1 MYWSKILSNHNHLK
15 IRDLV
20 TFSLIDQSLISV
32 RDDFHS
38 DSDFENTNKDN
49 LGSLLSFGQANP
61 MRQGLQVRIAAT
73 HAGIITRN
81 NGFYLPD
88 SMKKGASSF
97 TEGYPKPVLL
107 HHEDHKDPVGRIV
120 VANYLDTSQGVGEH
134 YNGMLVKNKHG
145 EEVGTITDTLIND
158 FVSNRMP
165 FGMQVDVVSSMFT
178 DSLLSDSSYRGLG
191 HIELVANITDKN
203 AVEKLLD
210 GRYMTGS
217 IGASTDKA
225 VCSICKSDWTKEGPC
240 DHKPGAVYDS
250 AKCFIIAG
258 ELVYDEYSF
267 VNVPADKHSRV
278 LELNYNGLQDQIEIA
293 NDYKGRLYEVKL
305 EFPQYDSKDK
315 EKQAVSEQLEV
326 DIKDSATVDPQ
337 VDTSTVEDSVVVSD
351 PTVEEASTEE
361 VQVTDSLVE
370 DLETAVSSEEV
381 VEITDGSFEDLT
393 AKILNGIKL
402 ADEDE
407 QKLYDYVWEE
417 VEQAIEDGKLP
428 EEAKDAK
435 LSAKQRKRLAKSA
448 FCGPSRSFPVTDGA
462 HALAVT
468 RLLNKSDEEVMGEM
482 LATANRKAK
491 ALGYVLNVEEKLTVK
506 DQEISKADVLSQLL
520 QVFEQENFHIDDSVK
535 VLNEDM
541 STLKQL
547 VAKLSTVVGA
557 ESLQDALIDSGV
569 TSDSEEQLLQEVEKL
584 ENVVGDLRDQL
595 AAIRKEY
602 NSLFQDME
610 SLQDARIDD
619 LSTLRKVKESFLSTL
634 TNLEEK
640 EVKERDYTEFT
651 DSSLDSELNRFVGS
665 VSLEKITDKLT
676 NGLSR
681 IPTETVEDPIG
692 VQEAG
697 QFNVSVEDLA
707 KIEEHYLYLRLGKS
721 EAAAEAYL
729 SELRREGKLPEK
741 EHN

>member
-1 MYWSKILSNHNHLK
+1 MSNQNYLK
-15 IRDLV
+15 ITDLV
-20 TFSLIDQSLISV
+20 KFSLIDQSLISV
-32 RDDFHS
+32 RDDFHNTPN
-38 DSDFENTNKDN
+38 FEKAKNQNKDN
-49 LGSLLSFGQANP
+49 MGSLLSLGQTNP
-61 MRQGLQVRIAAT
+61 LRQGLQVRIAAT

-88 SMKKGASSF
+88 SMRKGASSF

-120 VANYLDTSQGVGEH
+120 AANYRDTSNGVAQQ
-134 YNGMLVKNKHG
+134 YNGMQVKNKYG
-145 EEVGTITDTLIND
+145 EDVGTITDTLIKD
-158 FVSNRMP
+158 FVSNKMP

-178 DSLLSDSSYRGLG
+178 DSLLSDSSYQGLG

-210 GRYMTGS
+210 GRYITGS

-225 VCSICKSDWTKEGPC
+225 VCSICKADWTKEGPC

-250 AKCFIIAG
+250 SKCFIIAG

-278 LELNYNGLQDQIEIA
+278 LELNYNGLQDQIEFA
-293 NDYKGRLYEVKL
+293 NDYEGRLYEVKL
-305 EFPQYDSKDK
+305 GFPQYDSKDK
-315 EKQAVSEQLEV
+315 EKQAVSEQLPV

-337 VDTSTVEDSVVVSD
+337 IEASAVDDTTVASD

-361 VQVTDSLVE
+361 VQVTDNLVE

-381 VEITDGSFEDLT
+381 NEITDGSFEDLA
-393 AKILNGIKL
+393 AKIFDGVKLN
-402 ADEDE
+402 DDQD
-407 QKLYDYVWEE
+407 QKLYDYVWNE
-417 VEQAIEDGKLP
+417 VEQAIENGELP
-428 EEAKDAK
+428 EEVKDAK
-435 LSAKQRKRLAKSA
+435 LSAEQRAKLAKST
-448 FCGPSRSFPVTDGA
+448 FCGPSRSFPVTDSA
-462 HALAVT
+462 HALAVI
-468 RLLNKSDEEVMGEM
+468 RLLNKYEGEGKEKV
-482 LATANRKAK
+482 LASANRKAK
-491 ALGYVLNVEEKLTVK
+491 ALGAVLSVESSAPVQDHK
-506 DQEISKADVLSQLL
+506 ISKAEVLNQLF
-520 QVFEQENFHIDDSVK
+520 QVFEQENFHVDDSVE
-535 VLNEDM
+535 VLNEDK

-557 ESLQDALIDSGV
+557 EFLQDALIENGV
-569 TSDSEEQLLQEVEKL
+569 TSDSEEQLMQEVEKL
-584 ENVVGDLRDQL
+584 ETVAGDLRDQL

-610 SLQDARIDD
+610 ALQDARIEDI
-619 LSTLRKVKESFLSTL
+619 STLRKVKENYLSTL
-634 TNLEEK
+634 VNLEEK

-651 DSSLDSELNRFVGS
+651 DSSLDSELSRFVGS

-676 NGLSR
+676 DGLSR

-692 VQEAG
+692 VQEPG

-707 KIEEHYLYLRLGKS
+707 KIEEHYMYLRIGKS
-721 EAAAEAYL
+721 EAAAESYL
-729 SELRREGKLPEK
+729 SQMRAEGKLPEK

>member
-1 MYWSKILSNHNHLK
+1 MSNQNYLK
-15 IRDLV
+15 ITDLV
-20 TFSLIDQSLISV
+20 RFSLIDQSLISV
-32 RDDFHS
+32 RDDFHNTPNL
-38 DSDFENTNKDN
+38 ENAKNLKRDN
-49 LGSLLSFGQANP
+49 LGSLLSLGQTNP
-61 MRQGLQVRIAAT
+61 LRQGLQVRIAAT

-88 SMKKGASSF
+88 SMKKGATSF
-97 TEGYPKPVLL
+97 TDGYPKPVLL

-120 VANYLDTSQGVGEH
+120 AASYKDTSHGVGEH
-134 YNGMLVKNKHG
+134 YNGMLVKNKYG

-158 FVSNRMP
+158 FVNNRMP
-165 FGMQVDVVSSMFT
+165 FGMQVDIVSSMFT
-178 DSLLSDSSYRGLG
+178 DSLLSDNTYRGLG

-210 GRYMTGS
+210 GRYITGS

-267 VNVPADKHSRV
+267 VNVPADKHSKV

-293 NDYKGRLYEVKL
+293 NDYEGRLYEVKL
-305 EFPQYDSKDK
+305 SFPQYDSKDK
-315 EKQAVSEQLEV
+315 EKQAVSEQLPV

-337 VDTSTVEDSVVVSD
+337 VEASTVEDTMVASD

-361 VQVTDSLVE
+361 VQVTDNLVE

-381 VEITDGSFEDLT
+381 NEITDGSFEDLT
-393 AKILNGIKL
+393 AKILDGIKPT
-402 ADEDE
+402 DENE

-417 VEQAIEDGKLP
+417 VEQAIKNGELP
-428 EEAKDAK
+428 EEVKDAK
-435 LSAKQRKRLAKSA
+435 LSAEQRNKLAKST
-448 FCGPSRSFPVTDGA
+448 FCGPLRSFPVTDGA
-462 HALAVT
+462 HALAVI
-468 RLLNKSDEEVMGEM
+468 RLLDKYNEEATEKM
-482 LATANRKAK
+482 LATAKRKAK
-491 ALGYVLNVEEKLTVK
+491 ALGFTLNVEDKLTVE
-506 DQEISKADVLSQLL
+506 DQKISRADVMSQLL
-520 QVFEQENFHIDDSVK
+520 QVFEQENFHVDDSVE
-535 VLNEDM
+535 VLIEDK

-557 ESLQDALIDSGV
+557 EFLQDAFNENGLV
-569 TSDSEEQLLQEVEKL
+569 SDSEGQLMQEIEKL
-584 ENVVGDLRDQL
+584 EIVAGDLRDQL

-610 SLQDARIDD
+610 ALQDARIEDI
-619 LSTLRKVKESFLSTL
+619 SSLRKVKENYLSTL
-634 TNLEEK
+634 VNLEEK

-651 DSSLDSELNRFVGS
+651 DSSLDSELNRIVGS

-676 NGLSR
+676 DGLSR

-692 VQEAG
+692 VQETG

-707 KIEEHYLYLRLGKS
+707 KIEEHYMYLRLGKS
-721 EAAAEAYL
+721 EAAAESYL
-729 SELRREGKLPEK
+729 SQMRAEGKLPEK

>member
-1 MYWSKILSNHNHLK
+1 MSNQNYLK

-20 TFSLIDQSLISV
+20 KFSLIDQSLINV
-32 RDDFHS
+32 RDDFHNTP
-38 DSDFENTNKDN
+38 DLENAKSINKDN
-49 LGSLLSFGQANP
+49 MGSLLSLSQANP
-61 MRQGLQVRIAAT
+61 LRQGLQVRIAAT

-97 TEGYPKPVLL
+97 TDGYPKPVLL
-107 HHEDHKDPVGRIV
+107 HHADHKDPVGRIMS
-120 VANYLDTSQGVGEH
+120 ANYRDTSQGVGEH

-165 FGMQVDVVSSMFT
+165 FGMQVDIVSSMFT
-178 DSLLSDSSYRGLG
+178 DSLLSDSTYQGLG

-210 GRYMTGS
+210 GRYITGS

-250 AKCFIIAG
+250 SKCFIIAG

-293 NDYKGRLYEVKL
+293 NDYEGRLYEVKL

-315 EKQAVSEQLEV
+315 EKQAVSEQLPI

-337 VDTSTVEDSVVVSD
+337 VETSTVEDSTVASD

-361 VQVTDSLVE
+361 VQVTDNLVE

-381 VEITDGSFEDLT
+381 NEITDGSFEDLT
-393 AKILNGIKL
+393 AKILDGVKL
-402 ADEDE
+402 TDDQE
-407 QKLYDYVWEE
+407 QKLYDYVWNE
-417 VEQAIEDGKLP
+417 VEQAIENGELP
-428 EEAKDAK
+428 EEVKDAK
-435 LSAKQRKRLAKSA
+435 LSAEQRAKLAKST
-448 FCGPSRSFPVTDGA
+448 FCGPSRSFPVADGA
-462 HALAVT
+462 HALAVI
-468 RLLNKSDEEVMGEM
+468 RLLNKYEGEGKEKV
-482 LATANRKAK
+482 LASANRKAK
-491 ALGYVLNVEEKLTVK
+491 ALGAVLSVESSAPVQDHK
-506 DQEISKADVLSQLL
+506 ISKADVLNQLN
-520 QVFEQENFHIDDSVK
+520 QVFEQENFHVDDSVE
-535 VLNEDM
+535 VLNEDK

-557 ESLQDALIDSGV
+557 ELMQDALAESGAI
-569 TSDSEEQLLQEVEKL
+569 SDSEEQLMQEVEKL
-584 ENVVGDLRDQL
+584 ETVAGDLRDQL

-610 SLQDARIDD
+610 ALQDARIEDI
-619 LSTLRKVKESFLSTL
+619 STLRKVKENYLSTL
-634 TNLEEK
+634 VNLEEK

-651 DSSLDSELNRFVGS
+651 DSSLDSELNRIVGS

-676 NGLSR
+676 DGLSR

-692 VQEAG
+692 VQETG

-707 KIEEHYLYLRLGKS
+707 KIEEHYMYLRIGKS

-729 SELRREGKLPEK
+729 SQMRAEGKLPEK

>member
-1 MYWSKILSNHNHLK
+1 MSNQNYLK
-15 IRDLV
+15 IKDLV
-20 TFSLIDQSLISV
+20 KFSLVDQSLISV
-32 RDDFHS
+32 RDDFHNT
-38 DSDFENTNKDN
+38 SDFENAKNINKDN
-49 LGSLLSFGQANP
+49 MGSLLSLNQANP
-61 MRQGLQVRIAAT
+61 LRQGLQVRIAAT

-88 SMKKGASSF
+88 SMKKGAASF
-97 TEGYPKPVLL
+97 TDGYPKPVLL
-107 HHEDHKDPVGRIV
+107 HHEDHKDPVGRIMS
-120 VANYLDTSQGVGEH
+120 ANYRDTSQGVGEH

-165 FGMQVDVVSSMFT
+165 FGMQVDIVSSMFT

-210 GRYMTGS
+210 GRYITGS

-250 AKCFIIAG
+250 SKCFIIAG

-278 LELNYNGLQDQIEIA
+278 LELNYNGLQDHIEIA
-293 NDYKGRLYEVKL
+293 NDYEGRLYEVKL

-315 EKQAVSEQLEV
+315 EKQAVSEQLPI

-337 VDTSTVEDSVVVSD
+337 VETSIVEDTMVASD
-351 PTVEEASTEE
+351 PTVEEASTDE
-361 VQVTDSLVE
+361 VQVTDNLVE

-381 VEITDGSFEDLT
+381 VEITDG
-393 AKILNGIKL
+393 
-402 ADEDE
+402 
-407 QKLYDYVWEE
+407 
-417 VEQAIEDGKLP
+417 
-428 EEAKDAK
+428 
-435 LSAKQRKRLAKSA
+435 
-448 FCGPSRSFPVTDGA
+448 A
-462 HALAVT
+462 HAFAVT
-468 RLLNKSDEEVMGEM
+468 RLLNKYNGEGKEKI
-482 LATANRKAK
+482 LAAASRKAK
-491 ALGYVLNVEEKLTVK
+491 ALGVILNVENSVIE
-506 DQEISKADVLSQLL
+506 DQKISRAEVLSQLV
-520 QVFEQENFHIDDSVK
+520 QVFEQENFHIDDSVE
-535 VLNEDM
+535 VLNEDK

-557 ESLQDALIDSGV
+557 EFLQDALADNGV
-569 TSDSEEQLLQEVEKL
+569 TSESEEQLLQEVEKL
-584 ENVVGDLRDQL
+584 ETVAGDLRDQL

-610 SLQDARIDD
+610 SLQDARIEDI
-619 LSTLRKVKESFLSTL
+619 SSLRKVKENYLSTL
-634 TNLEEK
+634 VNLEEK

-651 DSSLDSELNRFVGS
+651 DSSLDSELNRIVGS

-676 NGLSR
+676 DGLSR

-692 VQEAG
+692 VQETG

-707 KIEEHYLYLRLGKS
+707 KIEEHYMYLRLGKS
-721 EAAAEAYL
+721 EAAAESYL
-729 SELRREGKLPEK
+729 SRMRAEGKLPEK

>member
-1 MYWSKILSNHNHLK
+1 
-15 IRDLV
+15 
-20 TFSLIDQSLISV
+20 
-32 RDDFHS
+32 
-38 DSDFENTNKDN
+38 
-49 LGSLLSFGQANP
+49 
-61 MRQGLQVRIAAT
+61 
-73 HAGIITRN
+73 
-81 NGFYLPD
+81 
-88 SMKKGASSF
+88 
-97 TEGYPKPVLL
+97 
-107 HHEDHKDPVGRIV
+107 
-120 VANYLDTSQGVGEH
+120 
-134 YNGMLVKNKHG
+134 MLVKNKYG
-145 EEVGTITDTLIND
+145 EEVGTITNTLISD
-158 FVSNRMP
+158 FVNNKMP

-178 DSLLSDSSYRGLG
+178 DSLLSDSSYQGLG
-191 HIELVANITDKN
+191 YIELVANITDKN

-210 GRYMTGS
+210 GRYITGS

-258 ELVYDEYSF
+258 DLVYDEYSF

-293 NDYKGRLYEVKL
+293 NDYEGRLYEVKL
-305 EFPQYDSKDK
+305 GFPQYDSKDK
-315 EKQAVSEQLEV
+315 EKQAVSEQLPV

-337 VDTSTVEDSVVVSD
+337 VQASTVEDTTVVSD

-361 VQVTDSLVE
+361 VQVTDNLVE

-381 VEITDGSFEDLT
+381 NEITDGSFEDLT
-393 AKILNGIKL
+393 AKILDGVKL
-402 ADEDE
+402 TDDQE
-407 QKLYDYVWEE
+407 QKLYDYVWNE
-417 VEQAIEDGKLP
+417 VEQAIEKGELP
-428 EEAKDAK
+428 EEVKDAK
-435 LSAKQRKRLAKSA
+435 LSVEQRNKLAKST

-468 RLLNKSDEEVMGEM
+468 RLLNKYEGEGKDKM
-482 LATANRKAK
+482 LAAANRKAK
-491 ALGYVLNVEEKLTVK
+491 ALGTVLAVENSAPVQDHK
-506 DQEISKADVLSQLL
+506 ISKAELLNQLN
-520 QVFEQENFHIDDSVK
+520 QVFEQENFHVDDSVE
-535 VLNEDM
+535 VLNEDK

-557 ESLQDALIDSGV
+557 ELMQDALAESGAI
-569 TSDSEEQLLQEVEKL
+569 SDSEEQLMQEIEKL
-584 ENVVGDLRDQL
+584 ETVAGDLRDQL

-610 SLQDARIDD
+610 ALQDARIEDI
-619 LSTLRKVKESFLSTL
+619 SSLRKVKENYLSTL
-634 TNLEEK
+634 VNLEEK

-676 NGLSR
+676 DGLSR

-692 VQEAG
+692 VQEPG

-707 KIEEHYLYLRLGKS
+707 KIEEHYMYLRLGKS

-729 SELRREGKLPEK
+729 SRMRREGKLPEK

>member
-1 MYWSKILSNHNHLK
+1 MGDQNYLK

-20 TFSLIDQSLISV
+20 KFSLIDQSLINV
-32 RDDFHS
+32 RDDFN
-38 DSDFENTNKDN
+38 NTPNSQNAKTLNRDN
-49 LGSLLSFGQANP
+49 LGSLMTLGQGNP
-61 MRQGLQVRIAAT
+61 LRQGLQVRIAAT

-88 SMKKGASSF
+88 SMRKGASSF
-97 TEGYPKPVLL
+97 TEEYPKPVLL
-107 HHEDHKDPVGRIV
+107 HHEDQKDPVGRIMS
-120 VANYLDTSQGVGEH
+120 ANYRDTSHGVGEH
-134 YNGMLVKNKHG
+134 YNGMLVKNKYG
-145 EEVGTITDTLIND
+145 EEVGTITNTLISD
-158 FVSNRMP
+158 FVNNKMP

-178 DSLLSDSSYRGLG
+178 DSLLSDSSYQGLG
-191 HIELVANITDKN
+191 YIELVANITDKN

-210 GRYMTGS
+210 GRYITGS

-258 ELVYDEYSF
+258 DLVYDEYSF

-293 NDYKGRLYEVKL
+293 NDYEGRLYEVKL
-305 EFPQYDSKDK
+305 GFPQYDSKDK
-315 EKQAVSEQLEV
+315 EKQAVSEQLPV

-337 VDTSTVEDSVVVSD
+337 VQASTVEDTTVVSD

-361 VQVTDSLVE
+361 VQVTDNLVE

-381 VEITDGSFEDLT
+381 NEITDGSFEDLT
-393 AKILNGIKL
+393 AKILDGVKL
-402 ADEDE
+402 TDDQE
-407 QKLYDYVWEE
+407 QKLYDYVWNE
-417 VEQAIEDGKLP
+417 VEQAIEKGELP
-428 EEAKDAK
+428 EEVKDAK
-435 LSAKQRKRLAKSA
+435 LSVEQRNKLAKST

-468 RLLNKSDEEVMGEM
+468 RLLNKYEGEGKDKM
-482 LATANRKAK
+482 LAAANRKAK
-491 ALGYVLNVEEKLTVK
+491 ALGTVLAVENSAPVQDHK
-506 DQEISKADVLSQLL
+506 ISKAELLNQLN
-520 QVFEQENFHIDDSVK
+520 QVFEQENFHVDDSVE
-535 VLNEDM
+535 VLNEDK

-557 ESLQDALIDSGV
+557 ELMQDALAESGAI
-569 TSDSEEQLLQEVEKL
+569 SDSEEQLMQEIEKL
-584 ENVVGDLRDQL
+584 ETVAGDLRDQL

-610 SLQDARIDD
+610 ALQDARIEDI
-619 LSTLRKVKESFLSTL
+619 SSLRKVKENYLSTL
-634 TNLEEK
+634 VNLEEK

-676 NGLSR
+676 DGLSR

-692 VQEAG
+692 VQEPG

-707 KIEEHYLYLRLGKS
+707 KIEEHYMYLRLGKS

-729 SELRREGKLPEK
+729 SRMRREGKLPEK

>member
-1 MYWSKILSNHNHLK
+1 MSNQNYLK
-15 IRDLV
+15 IKDLV
-20 TFSLIDQSLISV
+20 RFSLVDQSLISV
-32 RDDFHS
+32 RDDFYS
-38 DSDFENTNKDN
+38 TPDLENAKSKNQDN
-49 LGSLLSFGQANP
+49 LGSLLSFGQTNP
-61 MRQGLQVRIAAT
+61 LRQGLQVKIAAT

-97 TEGYPKPVLL
+97 TDGYPKPVLL
-107 HHEDHKDPVGRIV
+107 HHEDHKDPVGRIIS
-120 VANYLDTSQGVGEH
+120 ADYRDTSHGVGEH
-134 YNGMLVKNKHG
+134 YNGMLVKNKNG

-165 FGMQVDVVSSMFT
+165 FGMQVDIVSSMFT

-191 HIELVANITDKN
+191 HIELVANITDKQ

-210 GRYMTGS
+210 GRYITGS

-267 VNVPADKHSRV
+267 VNVPADKHSKV

-293 NDYKGRLYEVKL
+293 NDYKGRLYEVRL

-315 EKQAVSEQLEV
+315 EKQAVSEQLPI

-337 VDTSTVEDSVVVSD
+337 VETSIVEDSVIASD

-361 VQVTDSLVE
+361 VQVTDNLVE

-381 VEITDGSFEDLT
+381 NEITDGSFEDLT
-393 AKILNGIKL
+393 AKILDGIKPT
-402 ADEDE
+402 DEDE

-417 VEQAIEDGKLP
+417 VEQAIKDGELS
-428 EEAKDAK
+428 EEVRDTK
-435 LSAKQRKRLAKSA
+435 LSAKQRKRLAKST

-462 HALAVT
+462 HALAVI
-468 RLLNKSDEEVMGEM
+468 RLLDKYNEEATEKM
-482 LATANRKAK
+482 LSTAKRKAK
-491 ALGYVLNVEEKLTVK
+491 ALGYTLNVEYKATVK
-506 DQEISKADVLSQLL
+506 DQKISRADVMSQLL
-520 QVFEQENFHIDDSVK
+520 QVFEQENFHVDDSVE
-535 VLNEDM
+535 VLIEDK

-547 VAKLSTVVGA
+547 VAQLSTVVGA
-557 ESLQDALIDSGV
+557 EFLQDALADNGV
-569 TSDSEEQLLQEVEKL
+569 TSESEEQLCQEVEKL
-584 ENVVGDLRDQL
+584 ELVAGDLRDQL

-610 SLQDARIDD
+610 TLQDARIEDI
-619 LSTLRKVKESFLSTL
+619 SSLRKVKENYLSTL
-634 TNLEEK
+634 VNLEEK

-651 DSSLDSELNRFVGS
+651 DSSLDSELNRIVGS

-676 NGLSR
+676 DGLSR

-692 VQEAG
+692 VQETG

-707 KIEEHYLYLRLGKS
+707 KIEEHYMYLRLGKS
-721 EAAAEAYL
+721 EAAAESYL
-729 SELRREGKLPEK
+729 SRMRREGKLPEK